1 MTMLLTLMHIAYCG
15 PAPLEFPFLLFADT
29 SSAFLK
35 YVFRNIIKH
44 KIVEVQALMVIYV
57 IKMNSAYLIN

>member
-1 MTMLLTLMHIAYCG
+1 MTMLLTVMHIAYCG

-35 YVFRNIIKH
+35 YVFRNIIK
-44 KIVEVQALMVIYV
+44 Q
-57 IKMNSAYLIN
+57 NCGSSGINGNLCH